1 MAVRELTASE
11 QAAIKAYG
19 DAWGKAYAAGDTKG
33 MEAAHAGAEAV
44 RAQAGYSGGADGSQT
59 IALPSTSTGSSS
71 SGGSKTSSS
80 GSKTSS
86 SGNSQ
91 YSGGTTSWQP
101 ADTSGNNYASM
112 AGMSALHQAA
122 LEAAGKSWQE
132 AYARGDQAGMDA
144 AHAQAE
150 SIRSLYGYSGGNDGS
165 QYILSGNTNPG
176 FEYETAP
183 TYTDSYSARIDE
195 LLNQILNR
203 DDFSYN
209 ALDDPLY
216 QQYSKQYQREGQRAM
231 QDTLGQVS
239 ARTGGMASSYA
250 ISAAQQAN
258 NYYASQLT
266 DKIPELYQ
274 LAYSMYLDDI
284 DLKVQDLGLLEGA
297 SDRQYSRYRDTMSD
311 WRDDRDFA
319 YGLYRDDIND
329 DRYANEWAYQVGQDA
344 IANQQWQQSFDRGVF
359 ESDRDYDYGVGRD
372 DIEDGRYNKTEA
384 QAQVQSHILEMGGS
398 AAELPEE
405 VIKASGY
412 SPAELAAMER
422 TYAENKAAQNAK
434 NVTGGN
440 PKVVDD
446 EGDGDDGLDDSKL
459 TADQI
464 KKMQNYFG
472 ITADGVW
479 GPTSKSATGGLD
491 ADAAWKA
498 YNKAVAETLNLGIGP
513 VTGQF
518 VAELADKYGAI
529 VENSDGSLEWAPGW
543 SATNYQEKIK
553 AIDAGIPFGLS
564 LGNSMSSIV
573 GGK

>member
-101 ADTSGNNYASM
+101 ADTSGIDYDKIYMSPEDYAKAQELKASW
-112 AGMSALHQAA
+112 GSAENKDAVHAA
-122 LEAAGKSWQE
+122 VELLRNK
-132 AYARGDQAGMDA
+132 YN
-144 AHAQAE
+144 
-150 SIRSLYGYSGGNDGS
+150 YSGGDDGS
-165 QYILSGNTNPG
+165 QYIPLVQQTGG

-183 TYTDSYSARIDE
+183 TYKDSYSARIDQ

-297 SDRQYSRYRDTMSD
+297 SDRQYNRYRDTMSD

-344 IANQQWQQSFDRGVF
+344 IANQQWQQNFDRGVF

-434 NVTGGN
+434 NVTGDGGN
-440 PKVVDD
+440 PRVVDD
-446 EGDGDDGLDDSKL
+446 EGDDGLDDSKL

-529 VENSDGSLEWAPGW
+529 VENSDGSLAWAPGW
-543 SATNYQEKIK
+543 SASNYREKIK

-564 LGNSMSSIV
+564 LGNSMSNII

>member
-44 RAQAGYSGGADGSQT
+44 RAQAGFSGGADGSQT
-59 IALPSTSTGSSS
+59 IALPSTGTGSSS

-91 YSGGTTSWQP
+91 YSGGTTSWKP

-122 LEAAGKSWQE
+122 LEAAGKSWQD

-150 SIRSLYGYSGGNDGS
+150 SIRALYGYSGGNDGS

-183 TYTDSYSARIDE
+183 TYKDSYSARIDQ
-195 LLNQILNR
+195 LLNEILNR
-203 DDFSYN
+203 DAFSYN

-344 IANQQWQQSFDRGVF
+344 IANQHWQDNFDRGVF
-359 ESDRDYDYGVGRD
+359 ESDRDYEYDVGRD
-372 DIEDGRYNKTEA
+372 NVEDGRYNKTEA
-384 QAQVQSHILEMGGS
+384 QAQVYSHIMDMGGS
-398 AAELPEE
+398 AADLPEE
-405 VIKASGY
+405 LIKASGY
-412 SPAELAAMER
+412 TEAQLAAMER
-422 TYAENKAAQNAK
+422 SYAETKAAQNAK
-434 NVTGGN
+434 NVTGGGGN

-446 EGDGDDGLDDSKL
+446 EGDELDYEGLFAAASE
-459 TADQI
+459 
-464 KKMQNYFG
+464 
-472 ITADGVW
+472 
-479 GPTSKSATGGLD
+479 SLD
-491 ADAAWKA
+491 PESFIDNRYKQYGFSSTKNLYNA
-498 YNKAVAETLNLGIGP
+498 Y
-513 VTGQF
+513 
-518 VAELADKYGAI
+518 
-529 VENSDGSLEWAPGW
+529 LEWEEKNKTPEEEPVQEYATVKKYNEAIGNGNAESWISVPGYGRLGW
-543 SATNYQEKIK
+543 EELESLVEKGEIK
-553 AIDAGIPFGLS
+553 GEER
-564 LGNSMSSIV
+564 N
-573 GGK
+573 GKMWYTKVNK